1 MKQLQG
7 TKRITIWLLFT
18 LSVAFSDKAGAEE
31 SDWKEFAKLTGREA
45 QAVAIAV
52 HEFEKHQGTKTNKGE
67 PVYGDLQHY
76 HVHLAK
82 RENTLQVGFAPD
94 LGPKDIKE
102 GTVGGGTQYGIETY
116 YEVSLKTLKIL
127 RQTFAR

>member
-1 MKQLQG
+1 MKLAA
-7 TKRITIWLLFT
+7 ICL
-18 LSVAFSDKAGAEE
+18 AFSFCVLFSGQSQPEQPQ
-31 SDWKEFAKLTGREA
+31 WKEIAKITGREA
-45 QAVAIAV
+45 QAAAIAV
-52 HEFEKHQGTKTNKGE
+52 REFEKHQGSKTAKGE
-67 PVYGDLQHY
+67 PVYGDLRHY
-76 HVHLAK
+76 HVYLAR

-94 LGPKDIKE
+94 LGPIDVKE